1 MLESFIAGFLLLIL
15 ARLLGRAKRKPRPM
29 PSRSAQG
36 RTIGFPV
43 LDYAR
48 EDGDQV
54 LRSHEMTSD
63 ERTLFQQMDEAVA
76 SANNDDD
83 IEADYAIVE
92 AIVEAIGSD
101 NGLTRNQAVAFWTRT
116 TFSIFEPEAFDP
128 SD

>member
-92 AIVEAIGSD
+92 AIGSD
-101 NGLTRNQAVAFWTRT
+101 NGLTRSQSIAFWTRT
-116 TFSIFEPEAFDP
+116 TFSIFEPEEFDP
-128 SD
+128 SG